1 MDSNDLL
8 PASLLVH
15 CTPQELREHFPAIAL
30 LQPVSAFPGGVR
42 CAPRAAP
49 ELAREGI
56 AAVPLAIE
64 AENEIAGWPDPPSR
78 VTGHWYIASPDHLPP
93 PPGFDLLVQLP
104 GEGFGTW
111 PHPTTRVSLRMLDH
125 LPDGAAIDAG
135 CGSGLLT
142 QAWATT
148 RGPVSAID
156 LDPQAITQARA
167 AMTRTT
173 HSARVTWHTGP
184 LRHHVP
190 TVTGTIVLANLPEI
204 AHIELIGAL
213 NASHRAI
220 LVCGVR
226 TSRATPLLDRYQ
238 EAGWVGVAHDQIEG
252 WGCWIMRR
260 TDSVGDASDEFWHHP
275 R

>member
-8 PASLLVH
+8 PASLIVY
-15 CTPQELREHFPAIAL
+15 CTQQELRTHFPAIAL
-30 LQPVSAFPGGVR
+30 LQPIEAIAGGVR

-56 AAVPLAIE
+56 AALPLVIE

-93 PPGFDLLVQLP
+93 PPGFDLLMQLP

-111 PHPTTRVSLRMLDH
+111 PHPTTRVSLGMLDH

-148 RGPVSAID
+148 RGPVTAID
-156 LDPQAITQARA
+156 LDPQAITQASA
-167 AMTRTT
+167 AIARTA
-173 HSARVTWHTGP
+173 HSARVTWCTGAI
-184 LRHHVP
+184 RHHLPAAV
-190 TVTGTIVLANLPEI
+190 GSIVLANLPEI
-204 AHIELIGAL
+204 AHIELIEVL
-213 NASHRAI
+213 NISHRAV

-226 TSRATPLLDRYQ
+226 TSRATPLLDRYRA
-238 EAGWVGVAHDQIEG
+238 AGFAAIMHDEIDG
-252 WGCWIMRR
+252 WGCWMMRR
-260 TDSVGDASDEFWHHP
+260 TSNVGDASNEF
-275 R
+275 